1 VPTRLRTIDDNELLA
16 ALKTGDDKAFDQIFR
31 IYYASL
37 SFYAFQLTANK
48 ELAEDIVQE
57 SFMRLWRFREK
68 LSQAEN
74 LKSYLYRT
82 VHNCHIN
89 WSDKLR
95 HEKSRVDIGYAVDR
109 PDPDLMIRSE
119 TIREVHRVIL
129 LLPPRMREVFKL
141 YYLEGWTAEEISR
154 LLNRSIHTITSQRKR
169 ALQLFREQ
177 FIPG

>member
-1 VPTRLRTIDDNELLA
+1 MIDDNELLA
-16 ALKTGDDKAFDQIFR
+16 ALRKGDDNAFDQIFR
-31 IYYASL
+31 VYYAAL
-37 SFYAFQLTANK
+37 CFYAFQLTGDK
-48 ELAEDIVQE
+48 QLAEDIVQE

-68 LSQAEN
+68 LSQVDN

-82 VHNCHIN
+82 VHNCQIS
-89 WSDKLR
+89 WSDKFR
-95 HEKSRVDIGYAVDR
+95 NEKSTVDIDYAVGQ
-109 PDPDLMIRSE
+109 PDPGLLVRSE
-119 TIREVHRVIL
+119 TIREIHRVIL

-141 YYLEGWTAEEISR
+141 YYLEGWSAEEISR